1 MAQLVKNLPPVQ
13 ETWIQ
18 SLGWEGPL
26 EKGKATAPVFSSGN
40 SMDCTAHGV
49 AESDA
54 TDGRSRHFIS
64 HSHTHML
71 PWCMASVHTHC
82 DPSASPV
89 TPAQAP

>member
-49 AESDA
+49 AESTRLTDA
-54 TDGRSRHFIS
+54 HVTS
-64 HSHTHML
+64 SHTHT
-71 PWCMASVHTHC
+71 HTC
-82 DPSASPV
+82 CLGAWPQCTLTV
-89 TPAQAP
+89 TPQQAQ